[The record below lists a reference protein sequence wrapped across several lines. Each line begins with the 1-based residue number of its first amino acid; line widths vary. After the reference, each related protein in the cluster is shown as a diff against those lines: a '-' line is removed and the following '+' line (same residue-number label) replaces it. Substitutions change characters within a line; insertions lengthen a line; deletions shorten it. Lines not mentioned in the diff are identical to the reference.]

1 MFHYKVYKIWMSWL
15 GIIFFITACGP
26 VTAVPEV
33 KSALVITPPPAT
45 LEVDAVTQMASI
57 GSYCWSSGGAI
68 SKSLCADMAGIPTAS
83 DPLVLTE
90 FPVNAKFHFE
100 MELAPNNVTMSV
112 MPAKSG
118 QELVGADSAHRL
130 WNPGEGWSGSL
141 PPKVNFEYPFQET
154 EFISGDGLYIILIS
168 ANWKDFGDASYGFLI
183 QIGAGNQQVS
193 ATPGESI
200 PTPELV
206 SLQMMTPV
214 TRLGKGA
221 ASSLALSADGK
232 WLAVN
237 TPLGVYVYETET
249 QNEIWFLP
257 LGNAQW
263 RVLDFSPN
271 GDRLAIGSQN
281 GGVLVVRSDTGK
293 TLYHIATEESGQPD
307 WSPDGTKLLTGAG
320 CEEVRVWDANSG
332 ALLQTVQDV
341 KCNNVVPGIVRAIWS
356 WNGKKIYVSPG
367 NGYVLAYDVETN
379 QPLTGYVP
387 HPPEYGFSTNIISS
401 ATKDLFALENGL
413 SIAIL
418 NGRTGEIIKLLEGNR
433 QDIPLGEI
441 TWSPDGKQ
449 LAAGNNGEVIV
460 WDVNTGQQIHN
471 IAGYQPIPGLSWMPN
486 GETLAGLLSP
496 DGSLNAVNLDGKIVF
511 SLYGFGMVNGYSST
525 FFWEGKQLLT
535 YEGAQ
540 VTYWEALSGRILKQK
555 PTTAQ
560 PTWALA
566 DGYALSP
573 DGTRAASPNAVMD
586 AKNFKELARLIDN
599 PEHGRDKVAWSPD
612 GKTLASGDSLN
623 ISPII
628 LWDANTGKQILTLPT
643 DDIPL
648 YLGGLAFS
656 PNGNLLAAGGS
667 LMNPANGLDNGVLI
681 LWNVNNGERV
691 NILTAGMSSQR
702 IMSIAWSPD
711 GHWLTAGTYSG
722 HIILWDM
729 LTLQPIASLD
739 GHADQVFGLS
749 WSTDSTL
756 LASSSMDGSVLIWK
770 LP

>member
-1 MFHYKVYKIWMSWL
+1 
-15 GIIFFITACGP
+15 
-26 VTAVPEV
+26 
-33 KSALVITPPPAT
+33 
-45 LEVDAVTQMASI
+45 
-57 GSYCWSSGGAI
+57 
-68 SKSLCADMAGIPTAS
+68 MAGIPTAS

-100 MELAPNNVTMSV
+100 MELAPDDVTISV
-112 MPAKSG
+112 MPARSG
-118 QELVGADSAHRL
+118 QELVGADSDHRL
-130 WNPGEGWSGSL
+130 WNPTEGWSGSL

-154 EFISGDGLYIILIS
+154 EFVRGDGLYVILIS
-168 ANWKDFGDASYGFLI
+168 THWKDFGDASYGFLI
-183 QIGAGNQQVS
+183 QIGAGNQQVD
-193 ATPGESI
+193 ATPSASI
-200 PTPELV
+200 PTPQLV
-206 SLQMMTPV
+206 SLQTINPI

-249 QNEIWFLP
+249 QNETWFQHLS
-257 LGNAQW
+257 NHW

-271 GDRLAIGSQN
+271 SDRLAIGSQN
-281 GGVLVVRSDTGK
+281 GGVLVVRSDTGE

-307 WSPDGTKLLTGAG
+307 WSPDGMKLLTGAG

-332 ALLQTVQDV
+332 VLLQTVQEV
-341 KCNNVVPGIVRAIWS
+341 NCNNVEPGIVRAVWS
-356 WNGKKIYVSPG
+356 GDGRRIYVNNNYG
-367 NGYVLAYDVETN
+367 NVLAYDAKDY
-379 QPLTGYVP
+379 QPLAGYEP
-387 HPPEYGFSTNIISS
+387 HPPEYSFGLDIIPSP
-401 ATKDLFALENGL
+401 TEDLFALENGL

-418 NGRTGEIIKLLEGNR
+418 NGGTGEIIKLLEGNR

-441 TWSPDGKQ
+441 AWSPDGKQ
-449 LAAGNNGEVIV
+449 VAAGNNGEIIV

-471 IAGYQPIPGLSWMPN
+471 IAGHQPLPGLSWMPD
-486 GETLAGLLSP
+486 GETLVGLISP
-496 DGSLNAVNLDGKIVF
+496 DGSLNAVNLDGKILF

-525 FFWEGKQLLT
+525 FSWEGNQLLT
-535 YEGAQ
+535 YEGTQ
-540 VTYWEALSGRILKQK
+540 VTYWDTLSGRILKQQ

-566 DGYALSP
+566 DGYALSI
-573 DGTRAASPNAVMD
+573 DGTRAASPDAVMD
-586 AKNFKELARLIDN
+586 STNFKEVARLIDN

-643 DDIPL
+643 GDIPL

-656 PNGNLLAAGGS
+656 PNGSLLAAGGS

-681 LWNVNNGERV
+681 LWNVNTGERAH
-691 NILTAGMSSQR
+691 ILNAGMSSQR

-711 GHWLTAGTYSG
+711 GHWLASGTYSG

-729 LTLQPIASLD
+729 LALQPVASLD

-756 LASSSMDGSVLIWK
+756 LASNSMDGTVLIWR

>member
-1 MFHYKVYKIWMSWL
+1 MICAGLL
-15 GIIFFITACGP
+15 GFIFLMTACGP
-26 VTAVPEV
+26 VSESSESLPM
-33 KSALVITPPPAT
+33 PPPAT
-45 LEVDAVTQMASI
+45 LEVGGITQTAGI
-57 GSYCWSSGGAI
+57 GSYCWQSVGDH
-68 SKSLCADMAGIPTAS
+68 SKSLCADMAGIPTAR
-83 DPLVLTE
+83 DPLVFAA
-90 FPVNAKFHFE
+90 FPANAKFHFE
-100 MELAPNNVTMSV
+100 MLPAPENVTMSV
-112 MPAKSG
+112 LPVTAAK
-118 QELVGADSAHRL
+118 ELVGTDGTHRF

-141 PPKVNFEYPFQET
+141 PPKVSFEYAFQET
-154 EFISGDGLYIILIS
+154 EFVSGDGLYVILIS
-168 ANWKDFGDASYGFLI
+168 ASWKGLGDASYGFLV
-183 QIGAGNQQVS
+183 QVGQGNQKVDV
-193 ATPGESI
+193 TPNASM

-206 SLQMMTPV
+206 SLQTIHPI

-232 WLAVN
+232 RLAVN

-293 TLYHIATEESGQPD
+293 MLYHIATEESGQPD

-320 CEEVRVWDANSG
+320 CQEVRVWDANNG

-356 WNGKKIYVSPG
+356 WDGKRIYVSPG

-387 HPPEYGFSTNIISS
+387 HPPEYGFSSNIISS
-401 ATKDLFALENGL
+401 PTEDLFALENGL
-413 SIAIL
+413 SITIMD
-418 NGRTGEIIKLLEGNR
+418 GRTGEIVKLLEGNR

-449 LAAGNNGEVIV
+449 LGAGNLGEVIV
-460 WDVNTGQQIHN
+460 WDVNTGQQTHN
-471 IAGYQPIPGLSWMPN
+471 IAGYQPLPGLSWMPN

-511 SLYGFGMVNGYSST
+511 SLYGFGTVNGHSST
-525 FFWEGKQLLT
+525 FSWEGNQLLT
-535 YEGAQ
+535 YEGTQ
-540 VTYWEALSGRILKQK
+540 VIYWDALAGQILKQQ

-573 DGTRAASPNAVMD
+573 DGTRAASPDAVLD
-586 AKNFKELARLIDN
+586 SKNFKEIVRLMDN
-599 PEHGRDKVAWSPD
+599 PEHGRDQVAWSPD
-612 GKTLASGDSLN
+612 GKILASGDSLN

-643 DDIPL
+643 GDIPL

-656 PNGNLLAAGGS
+656 PDGSLLIAGGS
-667 LMNPANGLDNGVLI
+667 LMDQTNGLDNGALI
-681 LWNVNNGERV
+681 LWNANSGERIRV
-691 NILTAGMSSQR
+691 LNAGMSSQR

-711 GHWLTAGTYSG
+711 EHWLAAGTNSG
-722 HIILWDM
+722 RIVLLDM
-729 LTLQPIASLD
+729 LAFQPVASLD

-756 LASSSMDGSVLIWK
+756 LASSSMDGTVLIWK
-770 LP
+770 LH

>member
-1 MFHYKVYKIWMSWL
+1 MFDYKICKFWLGWL

-33 KSALVITPPPAT
+33 KPTLIITPPPAT
-45 LEVDAVTQMASI
+45 LEVDGVTQMAGI
-57 GSYCWSSGGAI
+57 GSYCWSSGGVI
-68 SKSLCADMAGIPTAS
+68 SKSFCADMAGIPTAS
-83 DPLVLTE
+83 DPLVLAE

-100 MELAPNNVTMSV
+100 MELAPDDVTMSV
-112 MPAKSG
+112 MPARSG

-130 WNPGEGWSGSL
+130 WNPSEGWSGSL

-154 EFISGDGLYIILIS
+154 EFVSGNGLYVILIS
-168 ANWKDFGDASYGFLI
+168 AYWKDRGDASYGFLI
-183 QIGAGNQQVS
+183 QIGAGNQPVD

-200 PTPELV
+200 PTSELV

-237 TPLGVYVYETET
+237 TPLGVYIYETET

-263 RVLDFSPN
+263 RVLGFSPN

-307 WSPDGTKLLTGAG
+307 WSPDGMELLTGAG
-320 CEEVRVWDANSG
+320 CEEVRVWDGNSG
-332 ALLQTVQDV
+332 KLIQTVQEV
-341 KCNNVVPGIVRAIWS
+341 KCNNVVPGIVRAVWS
-356 WNGKKIYVSPG
+356 GDGRRIYVNG
-367 NGYVLAYDVETN
+367 NYGNVLAYDAKN
-379 QPLTGYVP
+379 YQPLAGYEP
-387 HPPEYGFSTNIISS
+387 HPPEYSFGLDIIPSL
-401 ATKDLFALENGL
+401 TEDMFALENGL
-413 SIAIL
+413 SIAIM
-418 NGRTGEIIKLLEGNR
+418 NGESGEIIKMLASTQTAVPIEN
-433 QDIPLGEI
+433 IA
-441 TWSPDGKQ
+441 WSPDGKLIAANDYG
-449 LAAGNNGEVIV
+449 LAV
-460 WDVNTGQQIHN
+460 WDVTTGQQIHN
-471 IAGYQPIPGLSWMPN
+471 IAGYQSLPGLNWMPD
-486 GETLAGLLSP
+486 GETLVGLLSP
-496 DGSLNAVNLDGKIVF
+496 DGSLNAVNLDGETVF
-511 SLYGFGMVNGYSST
+511 SLYGFGMMSGYSSPL
-525 FFWEGKQLLT
+525 FSDESQLLT
-535 YEGAQ
+535 YDG
-540 VTYWEALSGRILKQK
+540 VHITHWEALTGKILKQEQ
-555 PTTAQ
+555 ASSQ
-560 PTWALA
+560 PTWASV
-566 DGYALSP
+566 GLSP
-573 DGTRAASPNAVMD
+573 DGTRIASPDAVMD
-586 AKNFKELARLIDN
+586 SKSFKETVHLIDN
-599 PEHGRDKVAWSPD
+599 PEHGRDQVAWSPD

-628 LWDANTGKQILTLPT
+628 LWDANTGKQILTLLT
-643 DDIPL
+643 GDIPL

-681 LWNVNNGERV
+681 LWNVNTGERV
-691 NILTAGMSSQR
+691 HILNAGMSSQR

-711 GHWLTAGTYSG
+711 GHWLASGTYSG

-729 LTLQPIASLD
+729 LTLQPVASLD

-756 LASSSMDGSVLIWK
+756 LASSSMDGIVLIWR

>member
-1 MFHYKVYKIWMSWL
+1 MFHYKVYKIWLGWL

-33 KSALVITPPPAT
+33 KPTLVITPPPVT
-45 LEVDAVTQMASI
+45 LEVDGVTQMAGI
-57 GSYCWSSGGAI
+57 GSYCWSSGGVI

-100 MELAPNNVTMSV
+100 MELAPDDVTISV
-112 MPAKSG
+112 MPARSG
-118 QELVGADSAHRL
+118 QELLGADSAHRL
-130 WNPGEGWSGSL
+130 WNPSEGWSGSL

-154 EFISGDGLYIILIS
+154 EFVSGDGLYIILIS
-168 ANWKDFGDASYGFLI
+168 ANWKDFGDASYSFLI

-320 CEEVRVWDANSG
+320 CEEVRVWDGNSG
-332 ALLQTVQDV
+332 ELIQTVQEV
-341 KCNNVVPGIVRAIWS
+341 KCNNVVPGIVRAVWS
-356 WNGKKIYVSPG
+356 RDGQHIYVNENYG
-367 NGYVLAYDVETN
+367 NVLAYDAKN
-379 QPLTGYVP
+379 YQPMAGYEP
-387 HPPEYGFSTNIISS
+387 HPPEYSFGLDIIPSP
-401 ATKDLFALENGL
+401 TEDLLALENGL

-418 NGRTGEIIKLLEGNR
+418 NSRTGEIVKMLAST
-433 QDIPLGEI
+433 QTAIPVRNI
-441 TWSPDGKQ
+441 SWSPDGKSIAAIDDG
-449 LAAGNNGEVIV
+449 LAV
-460 WDVNTGQQIHN
+460 WDVTTGRQILN
-471 IAGYQPIPGLSWMPN
+471 ISGYQSFPGLSWMPD
-486 GETLAGLLSP
+486 GKTLVGLLST
-496 DGSLNAVNLDGKIVF
+496 DGSLNAVNLDGETVF
-511 SLYGFGMVNGYSST
+511 SLYGFGMMNGYSASL
-525 FFWEGKQLLT
+525 FWDGSQLLT
-535 YEGAQ
+535 YDGAHI
-540 VTYWEALSGRILKQK
+540 THWEALIGKILKQEQ
-555 PTTAQ
+555 ASSQ
-560 PTWALA
+560 PTWASA
-566 DGYALSP
+566 GLSP
-573 DGTRAASPNAVMD
+573 DGTRIASPDAVMD
-586 AKNFKELARLIDN
+586 SKNFKEIARLIDN
-599 PEHGRDKVAWSPD
+599 PEHGRDQVAWSP
-612 GKTLASGDSLN
+612 GGTTLASGDSLN

-628 LWDANTGKQILTLPT
+628 LWDAQTGKQMLTLPT
-643 DDIPL
+643 GDIPL

-656 PNGNLLAAGGS
+656 PDGNLLAAGGS

-681 LWNVNNGERV
+681 LWNVSSGERV
-691 NILTAGMSSQR
+691 NVLTAGMSGQR

-711 GHWLTAGTYSG
+711 GRWLAAGTYSG
-722 HIILWDM
+722 RIVLWDM
-729 LTLQPIASLD
+729 LTLQPVASLD
-739 GHADQVFGLS
+739 GHADQVLGLG
-749 WSTDSTL
+749 WSDDSRL
-756 LASSSMDGSVLIWK
+756 LASNSLDGTVLIWK